1 MRRWFIMLAAC
12 SLIIAYGWLRV
23 YMALSWRMPAQWIA
37 RSLLVSGKVISEPS
51 NQQGLVRFRL
61 KTSTINHQS
70 IHQTIQ
76 LSWFR
81 PKHSVV
87 AGQRCYGEISLK
99 PVHALHNPQTLL
111 TRLWLKQF
119 QYRAQGYIKHDQWHC
134 MQISQNFR
142 HRLAQHISWAIDQP
156 SLCAFITALS
166 VGIQAK
172 LSASDWQVL
181 QHTGTSHLVAIS
193 GLHLGLVALLSYQLM
208 LWLWRLSSRLCLAVP
223 APKMAAMAAIIAMLL
238 YGALSGFA
246 IPTQRALVMNS
257 VVMLSL
263 LFAINW
269 PLRWRL
275 YAAAAVV
282 LLWQPWDMLSASF
295 WLSFAAVSWI
305 AYIMIHLQSLTK
317 WQAWLRLQAMMS
329 LGLLPL
335 TLYFFHGVS
344 LSALAANLIAIPW
357 VSFVLVPCV
366 LLASVVAFVHMSW
379 SVMLF
384 KLSAWLLWPLW
395 IFLQSLA
402 AVPYGYIEYWLP
414 SGFSAFALVLFIIWL
429 CAPRGIPYRWLALI
443 GIAAL
448 FSYRQPQP
456 KLGEVWGT
464 MLDVGQGLAMVIRT
478 AHHVLIFDAGPRYP
492 TGFDAGQMIV
502 LPYLHYLHIRLIDR
516 IVISHGDNDHIGG
529 LKALLKAMP
538 VSDVLTSVPNK
549 GFTPCFAGQHWQWD
563 DVSFDVLYPPKDLAY
578 HANNSSCVL
587 RISAKHRHILLT
599 GDIEKPAE
607 QWLLQHKRN
616 QLPAQVLQVPHH
628 GSRTSSTM
636 AFLRAV
642 HPQQAL
648 ISSGFYN
655 RFQFPHPSVLV
666 RYRVL
671 GAKMSNTAVNGAI
684 LY

>member
-1 MRRWFIMLAAC
+1 MRRWCIGLGVC
-12 SLIIAYGWLRV
+12 LLVIAYVTLRV
-23 YMALSWRMPAQWIA
+23 HMALHWHLPKQWIKQ
-37 RSLLVSGKVISEPS
+37 SLSVSGRVISEPS
-51 NQQGLVRFRL
+51 NQQGLVRFKL
-61 KTSTINHQS
+61 KTSVINHAS
-70 IHQTIQ
+70 IHQAIQ

-81 PKHSVV
+81 PKQPV
-87 AGQRCYGEISLK
+87 ALGQRCFGKVSLK
-99 PVHALHNPQTLL
+99 PVHSLHNPQSLSSSI
-111 TRLWLKQF
+111 WLKRF

-134 MQISQNFR
+134 LYVSQNFR

-156 SLCAFITALS
+156 SLCAFITALT
-166 VGIQAK
+166 VGIQTH
-172 LSASDWQVL
+172 LSTKDWQVL

-208 LWLWRLSSRLCLAVP
+208 FWLWRLSARLCFAVP
-223 APKMAAMAAIIAMLL
+223 APQVAAMTAIIAMLL
-238 YGALSGFA
+238 YAALSGFA

-305 AYIMIHLQSLTK
+305 AYIMLHLQSLSK

-344 LSALAANLIAIPW
+344 LSALVANLIAIPW

-384 KLSAWLLWPLW
+384 KLSGWLLWPLW
-395 IFLQSLA
+395 FFLQSLA
-402 AVPYGYIEYWLP
+402 AMPYAYIQYWLP
-414 SGFSAFALVLFIIWL
+414 GGFSALVLVLFMLWL
-429 CAPRGIPYRWLALI
+429 CAPRGIPYRWIALI
-443 GIAAL
+443 GIAAV
-448 FSYRQPQP
+448 FSYCQPQP
-456 KLGEVWGT
+456 KLGEVRGV

-478 AHHVLIFDAGPRYP
+478 AHHVLVFDAGPRYP

-502 LPYLHYLHIRLIDR
+502 LPYLNFMHIKRIDR

-529 LKALLKAMP
+529 LKALLKTMP
-538 VSDVLTSVPNK
+538 VGDVLTSVPGK
-549 GFTPCFAGQHWQWD
+549 GYKPCFAGQHWQWD
-563 DVSFDVLYPPKDLAY
+563 NVSFDVLYPPKGLAY
-578 HANNSSCVL
+578 QANNSSCVL

-607 QWLLQHKRN
+607 RWLLQHKRA
-616 QLPAQVLQVPHH
+616 QLPAQILQVPHH

-636 AFLRAV
+636 PFLRAV
-642 HPQQAL
+642 HPQAAL

-655 RFQFPHPSVLV
+655 RFHFPHASVLR
-666 RYRVL
+666 RYRQL
-671 GAKMSNTAVNGAI
+671 GVKVTNTAMIGSI